1 MPIASLNIR
10 IDAKPGLDELES
22 LVATLEQVFA
32 DAPHLR
38 LKVCDLLFTGS
49 DHRFKPGF
57 VELIAAPATGAFGP
71 SIIQLHVTDRFRK
84 LVAAAVANELELLGI
99 D

>member
-1 MPIASLNIR
+1 MAIAELKIR
-10 IDAKPGLDELES
+10 VDVQPGLDELET
-22 LVATLEQVFA
+22 LIAALEQAFS

-38 LKVCDLLFTGS
+38 LKVRDLLFTGS

-71 SIIQLHVTDRFRK
+71 SVIQLHVTDRFRK
-84 LVAAAVANELELLGI
+84 LVAATVANELELLSI